1 MKLLLIAAVCA
12 VMLYAGAAD
21 AQPYPSRPITMIV
34 PASAGGP
41 TDNIGRVL
49 AQRMSVTLG
58 QNIVIE
64 NVSGA
69 SGTLGTAR
77 VVRAAPDG
85 YTIGLGGWNH
95 YVVNGAIYTL
105 NYDLL
110 SDFEPVALLVNGPLL
125 IVTRKTVPANNLVEL
140 IAWLKENSGKLAFG
154 TGGIGSPPHISG
166 ISFENNTG
174 VKFQFVPYRGA
185 GPAMLDLVA
194 GHIDIMFDQASN
206 SLPHIRGGAVKVFAV
221 TAKSRLAGAPEI
233 PTVDEAGMPGFY
245 ASVWHGIWV
254 PKDTPKDVIKKLNAA
269 IIEALADPAIKEKLA
284 GLGQEIPSRDQ
295 QTPQALGA
303 FHKAEIEKWWPVI
316 KAAGVRAE

>member
-1 MKLLLIAAVCA
+1 MKRFIVAAFCLA
-12 VMLYAGAAD
+12 ALGAAAT
-21 AQPYPSRPITMIV
+21 AQPYPNHPITMIV

-58 QNIVIE
+58 QNVIIE

-69 SGTLGTAR
+69 SGTIGTTR
-77 VVRAAPDG
+77 VERAAPDG

-105 NYDLL
+105 PYDMLAN
-110 SDFEPVALLVNGPLL
+110 FEPVALLVNGPLL
-125 IVTRKTVPANNLVEL
+125 IVSRKTVPADNLKDFV
-140 IAWLKENSGKLAFG
+140 AWLKANSGKLSFG

-194 GHIDIMFDQASN
+194 GHIDLMFDQASN
-206 SLPHIRGGAVKVFAV
+206 SLPHIRANAIKVYAV
-221 TAKSRLAGAPEI
+221 TAKARLASAPEI
-233 PTVDEAGMPGFY
+233 PTVDEAGLPGFY

-254 PKDTPKDVIKKLNAA
+254 PKGTPKDVIEKLNGA
-269 IIEALADPAIKEKLA
+269 IREALADPAIKAKLA
-284 GLGQEIPSRDQ
+284 ALGQEIPPPDQ
-295 QTPQALGA
+295 QTPAALGA

-316 KAAGVRAE
+316 KAANVKPE

>member
-1 MKLLLIAAVCA
+1 MKTWL
-12 VMLYAGAAD
+12 AGALALICFAD
-21 AQPYPSRPITMIV
+21 PSAAQTYPSRPITMIV

-58 QNIVIE
+58 QNVIIE

-69 SGTLGTAR
+69 SGTLGTQRVAR
-77 VVRAAPDG
+77 ATPDG

-95 YVVNGAIYTL
+95 YVVNGAIYSL
-105 NYDLL
+105 SYDMLK
-110 SDFEPVALLVNGPLL
+110 DFEPVALLVNGPLL

-140 IAWLKENSGKLAFG
+140 IAWLKENSGKLSFG

-185 GPAMLDLVA
+185 GPAMLDLIA
-194 GHIDIMFDQASN
+194 GNIDIMFDQASN
-206 SLPHIRGGAVKVFAV
+206 SLPHIRGGSIKVYAV

-254 PKDTPKDVIKKLNAA
+254 PKGTPKDIIDRLNAA
-269 IIEALADPAIKEKLA
+269 IVEALADSTVKEKLGA
-284 GLGQEIPSRDQ
+284 LGQEIWPRDQ
-295 QTPQALGA
+295 QTPAALGA

-316 KAAGVRAE
+316 KAAGVKAE

>member
-1 MKLLLIAAVCA
+1 MKRLSCAAAFLLTF
-12 VMLYAGAAD
+12 GAAAQ
-21 AQPYPSRPITMIV
+21 AQPYPARPITMIV

-41 TDNIGRVL
+41 TDNIGRVI

-58 QNIVIE
+58 QNVIIE

-69 SGTLGTAR
+69 SGTIGTQR

-95 YVVNGAIYTL
+95 YVVNGAIYAL
-105 NYDLL
+105 PYDLL
-110 SDFEPVALLVNGPLL
+110 ADFEPVALLVNGPLL
-125 IVTRKTVPANNLVEL
+125 IVTRKTVPANNLTEL
-140 IAWLKENSGKLAFG
+140 VAWLKENSGKLSFG

-206 SLPHIRGGAVKVFAV
+206 SLPHIRGGAIKVFAV
-221 TAKSRLAGAPEI
+221 TAKARLAGAPEI

-254 PKDTPKDVIKKLNAA
+254 PKGTPKDVIDRLNAA
-269 IIEALADPAIKEKLA
+269 IVEALADPAVKEKLA
-284 GLGQEIPSRDQ
+284 TLGQEIPPRDQ

-316 KAAGVRAE
+316 KAAGVKAE